1 MNNTTKQDFSTGKKN
16 EIAMRAIAIDGP
28 AAAGK
33 TTTAKRV
40 AAELGFVYCDT
51 GALYRAIAV
60 GLLDRGVT
68 GDSPSAEIEALL
80 PELSVS
86 IETSENGEQQV
97 FLNSENVTGRLR
109 TEDVSSMASITS
121 AIPAVRTHLEKI
133 QKNLAETCDVVMEGR
148 DIGTVILPHAGLKI
162 FLTADPAERAIR
174 RQKDLAKK
182 GSVVPFFDVL
192 RDMQERD
199 LRDSTRASA
208 PLKPAPD
215 AVKVDNSN
223 MTIEETVGLI
233 VSLAEDKAFLID
245 SFRGAFDFLSNFYG
259 ASVFYDGLWYRNSE
273 AAFQSAKTLD
283 PEMRKKFA
291 AASPSQAK
299 SMGRMV
305 NLRPDWEQVKD
316 GIMLEILR
324 SKFAPGTKC
333 AEWLLA
339 TGSLR
344 LIEGNTWHDNYW
356 GVCQCE
362 KCRGEKGLNH
372 LGELLEKVRDELRQT
387 AR

>member
-1 MNNTTKQDFSTGKKN
+1 
-16 EIAMRAIAIDGP
+16 MRAIAIDGP
-28 AAAGK
+28 AGAGK
-33 TTTAKRV
+33 TSTAKKV

-60 GLLDRGVT
+60 GLLDCGLT
-68 GDSPSAEIEALL
+68 EESPAEKIEAML
-80 PELSVS
+80 PKLSVS
-86 IETSENGEQQV
+86 VETNGAGEQQV
-97 FLNSENVTGRLR
+97 FLNGENVTGRLR
-109 TEDVSSMASITS
+109 TEEVSSLASVAS
-121 AIPAVRTHLEKI
+121 AIPAVRSRLNGI
-133 QKNLAETCDVVMEGR
+133 QKEIAASHDVVMEGR

-174 RQKDLAKK
+174 RQKDLARK
-182 GSVVPFFDVL
+182 GSSASFFDVL
-192 RDMQERD
+192 KDMQERD

-233 VSLAEDKAFLID
+233 VSLAEDKAFPID

-259 ASVFYDGLWYRNSE
+259 ASVFYDGLWYQNSE

-283 PEMRKKFA
+283 PEMRKKFT

-324 SKFAPGTKC
+324 SKFAPGTRC
-333 AEWLLA
+333 AERLLA

-362 KCRGEKGLNH
+362 KCRGKKGLNH

>member
-1 MNNTTKQDFSTGKKN
+1 MNSTTKQDSSTGKKN

-68 GDSPSAEIEALL
+68 GDSPSEEIEALL

-109 TEDVSSMASITS
+109 TEDVSSMASIAS

-192 RDMQERD
+192 KDMQERD

-233 VSLAEDKAFLID
+233 VSLAEDKAFPID

-259 ASVFYDGLWYRNSE
+259 ASVFYDGLWYQNSE

-283 PEMRKKFA
+283 PEMRKKFT

-324 SKFAPGTKC
+324 SKFAPGTRC
-333 AEWLLA
+333 AERLLA
-339 TGSLR
+339 TGSLL

-362 KCRGEKGLNH
+362 KCRGKKGLNH
-372 LGELLEKVRDELRQT
+372 LGELLERVRDELRH
-387 AR
+387 AAE

>member
-1 MNNTTKQDFSTGKKN
+1 MNSTTKQDSSTGKKN

-68 GDSPSAEIEALL
+68 GDSPSEEIEALL

-109 TEDVSSMASITS
+109 TEDVSSMASIAS

-192 RDMQERD
+192 KDMQERD

-259 ASVFYDGLWYRNSE
+259 ASVFYDGLWYQNSE

-283 PEMRKKFA
+283 PEMRKKFT

-333 AEWLLA
+333 AERLLA

>member
-1 MNNTTKQDFSTGKKN
+1 MNNTTKQDSPTGKEN
-16 EIAMRAIAIDGP
+16 EITMRAIAIDGP

-97 FLNSENVTGRLR
+97 FLNGENVTGRLR
-109 TEDVSSMASITS
+109 TEEVSSMASIAS

-182 GSVVPFFDVL
+182 GSVVPFFNVL
-192 RDMQERD
+192 KDMQERD

-305 NLRPDWEQVKD
+305 NLRPDWKQVKD

-333 AEWLLA
+333 AERLLA

>member
-1 MNNTTKQDFSTGKKN
+1 MNNTTKQDSPTGKEN
-16 EIAMRAIAIDGP
+16 EITMRAIAIDGP

-97 FLNSENVTGRLR
+97 FLNGENVTGRLR

-182 GSVVPFFDVL
+182 GSVVPFFNVL
-192 RDMQERD
+192 KDMQERD

-305 NLRPDWEQVKD
+305 NLRPDWKQVKD

-333 AEWLLA
+333 AERLLA